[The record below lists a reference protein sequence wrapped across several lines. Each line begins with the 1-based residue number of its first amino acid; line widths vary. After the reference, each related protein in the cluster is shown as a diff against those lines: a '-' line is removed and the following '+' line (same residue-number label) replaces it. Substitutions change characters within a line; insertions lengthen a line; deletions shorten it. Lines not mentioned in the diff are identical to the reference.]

1 MDYLS
6 KHMRRLVVGWF
17 SFILLSAGTA
27 NADNYNLP
35 DRIMAVTVPNLQ
47 ASRDHFDIPLDTA
60 TAKGQVE
67 PLALSG
73 IWRIFGGTVLTKPP
87 ASLEPVLV
95 ELHGMVGTDR
105 KLIVRVWVR
114 YYQTNKGWQP
124 LYKLSQEPVVIKTP
138 GGWKPLFDSPVSPEL
153 VDILNLQQ
161 HPTPAGYRAWLDFK
175 MYRSKVSID
184 SWVFKKHP

>member
-1 MDYLS
+1 MNHFP
-6 KHMRRLVVGWF
+6 KFMRLLVP
-17 SFILLSAGTA
+17 ILITLALLQAGTA
-27 NADNYNLP
+27 RADNYNLP

-47 ASRDHFDIPLDTA
+47 ATRDHFDIPLDTA
-60 TAKGQVE
+60 KGQVA

-73 IWRIFGGTVLTKPP
+73 TWRIFGGTILTGPP

-153 VDILNLQQ
+153 VDILNRQQ

>member
-1 MDYLS
+1 MVYLS
-6 KHMRRLVVGWF
+6 KHIRRLVVGWF
-17 SFILLSAGTA
+17 SFILLSAGTV

-47 ASRDHFDIPLDTA
+47 ADRDHFDIPLSKT
-60 TAKGQVE
+60 KGQVA

-73 IWRIFGGTVLTKPP
+73 TWRIFGGTVLTKPP

-114 YYQTNKGWQP
+114 YYPTNKGWQP

-175 MYRSKVSID
+175 MYRNKVSID

>member
-1 MDYLS
+1 MNYLS
-6 KHMRRLVVGWF
+6 KLLRLPLAGWL
-17 SFILLSAGTA
+17 SLILLSVGTA
-27 NADNYNLP
+27 SADNYNLP

-47 ASRDHFDIPLDTA
+47 ADRDHFDIPLLA
-60 TAKGQVE
+60 AKGQVT
-67 PLALSG
+67 PLAQSG
-73 IWRIFGGTVLTKPP
+73 TWRVFGGTVLSKPP
-87 ASLEPVLV
+87 ASMEPVLV
-95 ELHGMVGTDR
+95 ELHGTVGTDR

-124 LYKLSQEPVVIKTP
+124 MYKLSQEPVVIKTP

-153 VDILNLQQ
+153 VEVLNWKQ
-161 HPTPAGYRAWLDFK
+161 HPTPAGYRTWLDFK

>member
-1 MDYLS
+1 MKYISKRIHLLVIGWLS
-6 KHMRRLVVGWF
+6 
-17 SFILLSAGTA
+17 LLLLPIGTA

-47 ASRDHFDIPLDTA
+47 ADRDHFDIPPGVE
-60 TAKGQVE
+60 KGQVA
-67 PLALSG
+67 PLVLSG
-73 IWRIFGGTVLTKPP
+73 TWRVFGGTVLSKPP

-105 KLIVRVWVR
+105 KLIVRIWVR
-114 YYQTNKGWQP
+114 YYQTANGWQP

-153 VDILNLQQ
+153 VDVLNWQQ
-161 HPTPAGYRAWLDFK
+161 HPTPDGYRAWIDFR

-184 SWVFKKHP
+184 SWEIKPHP

>member
-1 MDYLS
+1 MKYIS
-6 KHMRRLVVGWF
+6 KRIHLLVIGWLA
-17 SFILLSAGTA
+17 LLLLPIGTA

-47 ASRDHFDIPLDTA
+47 ADRDHFDIPPGVE
-60 TAKGQVE
+60 KGQVA
-67 PLALSG
+67 PLVLSG
-73 IWRIFGGTVLTKPP
+73 TWRVFGGTVLSKPP

-105 KLIVRVWVR
+105 KLIVRIWVR
-114 YYQTNKGWQP
+114 YYQTAKGWQP
-124 LYKLSQEPVVIKTP
+124 FYKLSQEPVVIKTP

-153 VDILNLQQ
+153 VDVLNWQQ
-161 HPTPAGYRAWLDFK
+161 HPTPDGYRAWIDFR

-184 SWVFKKHP
+184 SWEIKPHP